1 MKELVDT
8 MTEKKERLGIIDRFN
23 KAK

>member
-8 MTEKKERLGIIDRFN
+8 MTEKERLEIIDRFN